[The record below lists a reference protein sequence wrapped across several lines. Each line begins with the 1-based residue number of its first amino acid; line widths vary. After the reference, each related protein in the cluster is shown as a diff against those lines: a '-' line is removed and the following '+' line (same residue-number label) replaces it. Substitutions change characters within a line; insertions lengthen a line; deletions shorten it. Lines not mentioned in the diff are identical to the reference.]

1 MTSFVDENSPLIT
14 GEGRSDTTARQ
25 RRSPFGTEVFALIIV
40 VGLILSTRTSFL
52 PGQLTPLLSTE
63 TPVSFPH
70 NFTWGAATSAYQIEG
85 ATKLDGR
92 GLSIWD
98 IFCSKDPQNC
108 NGDNAD
114 MACGHYFR
122 IKEDVA
128 LMRELRLTAY
138 RFSIAWPRILP
149 DGKGRTNPAGVGF
162 YNMLIDELIKNDIEP
177 WVTLYHWDL
186 PQGLESEYGGWLNR
200 QIIDDFGNYADICFQ
215 VFGDRVKKWITI
227 NEPWTVAVHGY
238 DEGSKAPG
246 HSNHFATE
254 PYIVGHNLL
263 LAHARAVF
271 IYKSKFAQK
280 QDGII
285 GISNSGDFRWP
296 LNPDKKGDVDA
307 ADRSM
312 EWQLG
317 WFADPIWKGD
327 YPPSM
332 RKLLGHRLP
341 SFTPEE
347 RKLLSGSSDFLGLNH
362 YSSLL
367 ASEPLLQASS
377 SGEYWADM
385 HVEFSD
391 HPSWTKNCMGW
402 NIAPE
407 GGRELLLWIRD
418 RYSNPTVYITEN
430 GSCENETNLESAV
443 HDNGRRDYLE
453 GYIRAFGEAVMK
465 GVDLKG
471 YFAWSLMDN
480 FEWGFGYKPRFGI
493 IRVNYETLERTPKLS
508 ANWYRDTIQ
517 ANGRNLN

>member
-1 MTSFVDENSPLIT
+1 M
-14 GEGRSDTTARQ
+14 
-25 RRSPFGTEVFALIIV
+25 
-40 VGLILSTRTSFL
+40 
-52 PGQLTPLLSTE
+52 
-63 TPVSFPH
+63 
-70 NFTWGAATSAYQIEG
+70 
-85 ATKLDGR
+85 
-92 GLSIWD
+92 
-98 IFCSKDPQNC
+98 
-108 NGDNAD
+108 
-114 MACGHYFR
+114 
-122 IKEDVA
+122 
-128 LMRELRLTAY
+128 
-138 RFSIAWPRILP
+138 
-149 DGKGRTNPAGVGF
+149 
-162 YNMLIDELIKNDIEP
+162 
-177 WVTLYHWDL
+177 
-186 PQGLESEYGGWLNR
+186 
-200 QIIDDFGNYADICFQ
+200 
-215 VFGDRVKKWITI
+215 KKWITI

-332 RKLLGHRLP
+332 RKKLGHRLP

-391 HPSWTKNCMGW
+391 HPSWTKNCMDGT
-402 NIAPE
+402 
-407 GGRELLLWIRD
+407 LLRK
-418 RYSNPTVYITEN
+418 
-430 GSCENETNLESAV
+430 
-443 HDNGRRDYLE
+443 
-453 GYIRAFGEAVMK
+453 EAVNFSFGFEIVSPTLQFTSQRM
-465 GVDLKG
+465 GRVRMRPTR
-471 YFAWSLMDN
+471 SLQFMIMA
-480 FEWGFGYKPRFGI
+480 GGI
-493 IRVNYETLERTPKLS
+493 I
-508 ANWYRDTIQ
+508 
-517 ANGRNLN
+517 